1 MRGVPAAWLG
11 VGLTLAAL
19 AGAAAAVPAGA
30 QDAPRHDHGGHAP
43 TLAQPTEVAALDAL
57 AAITARQVARYAD
70 RSVAVADGYRRIGTD
85 FPGMGEHWLHPAA
98 LLAGT
103 IDPARPTLLAYAT
116 IGGRPV
122 LLGVGFVITTR
133 GDAPAD
139 VPGWP
144 HAWHEHSGLLA
155 HESGAA
161 PAGHGDH
168 APGAAV
174 AGGATATRV
183 WVLHAWTGLENPG
196 GRYAPDHWALPL
208 ARAGVPPPPGTD
220 ADVGRAVALAVGG
233 DAYLRDV
240 LSDGGLRNVTNAAA
254 VDSSIGAARAAAT
267 AVMGRARHAGRVGA
281 ADVTALRATW
291 SELGRSLRARLG
303 SAVDPY
309 LAPPHP
315 EPHAAP
321 GDASPSVR
329 DVPRGG

>member
-1 MRGVPAAWLG
+1 
-11 VGLTLAAL
+11 
-19 AGAAAAVPAGA
+19 
-30 QDAPRHDHGGHAP
+30 
-43 TLAQPTEVAALDAL
+43 
-57 AAITARQVARYAD
+57 
-70 RSVAVADGYRRIGTD
+70 VADGYRRIGTD

-98 LLAGT
+98 LLSGT

-133 GDAPAD
+133 GDAPAA

-174 AGGATATRV
+174 AGGATPRACGCCMRGRDSRTRR
-183 WVLHAWTGLENPG
+183 
-196 GRYAPDHWALPL
+196 GRYAPRQLALPF

-220 ADVGRAVALAVGG
+220 ADVGRAVALTVGG

-240 LSDGGLRNVTNAAA
+240 LSDGGLRERRECGRGGL
-254 VDSSIGAARAAAT
+254 VDWRRAGRGRRRDGPSAAR
-267 AVMGRARHAGRVGA
+267 GRVGA

-309 LAPPHP
+309 LVPPHP

-321 GDASPSVR
+321 GDASPSSATSHEAVSTAHEPTPPSRARRVARYDAATRRTASATSVVKAIGPVR
-329 DVPRGG
+329 SGPSPACTTWWVPRTPPAVGSHSVT